1 MGCGEGFD
9 ITLYAKEGWPPG
21 AYRFVITR
29 DGTSTTTCDGTL
41 SLEAC
46 AASRVTCDGEGAV
59 VVASGCAPPAATQLL
74 GRIGV
79 DGYPKTVDVDVLRDG
94 VPLTRAHYDVTYTVN
109 YPNGP
114 ECGLACC
121 SAPPGALTLPKRK

>member
-1 MGCGEGFD
+1 MGCSDGFD
-9 ITLYAKEGWPPG
+9 ITLYPNEGWPPG

-41 SLEAC
+41 PLKSCRE
-46 AASRVTCDGEGAV
+46 SSVTCDGEGARV
-59 VVASGCAPPAATQLL
+59 GASGCALPAAEQSFYN
-74 GRIGV
+74 IGF
-79 DGYPKTVDVDVLRDG
+79 DGYPKVVDIDVLRDG

-121 SAPPGALTLPKRK
+121 WAPPGALTLPKRK